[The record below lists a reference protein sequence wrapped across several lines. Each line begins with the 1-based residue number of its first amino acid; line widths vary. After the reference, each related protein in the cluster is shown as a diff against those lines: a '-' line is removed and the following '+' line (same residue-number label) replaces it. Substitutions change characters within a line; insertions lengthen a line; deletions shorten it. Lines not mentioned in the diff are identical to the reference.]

1 MSMPQG
7 MALRMSLLRDPSVTG
22 EKLPRGTTRRV
33 LSYAKPMTSLIVVL
47 VFLLVVGSGLVVL
60 QPLLAQ
66 RLIDEGVTPSNR
78 DVVVSSALLIA
89 LAALADA
96 ALSIWTRWVSSRIGE
111 GLIYSLRTE
120 VFDHVLTMSMGFFTR
135 TQTGALVS
143 RVNSDVIGAQRAFT
157 STLTGVLGNA
167 IRVVAVVATML
178 SLSWQLT
185 VVALLLVPVFLLPA
199 RFVGRRLQALT
210 SEQMNL
216 NAEMQSTMT
225 EKFNVSGALLVKLF
239 GRENSERE
247 IFSTKASRVRDIG
260 IKIAMS
266 NNFLFTSLMLIA
278 SIASAVVYGL
288 GGIAVIETDLSV
300 GSLLAMIALLSQ
312 IYGPLTALSNV
323 RVDVMTALV
332 SFLRVFELLDV
343 KPAVE
348 DPALPKVLTDQ
359 PLSVEF
365 ADVVFRYPAADTV
378 GVASL
383 ESLSRSDLVPQ
394 DEPILSGISFAIE
407 PGGMLAIVGPSGA
420 GKSTIAHLIPR
431 LYDVESGAVRIGGV
445 DVRELSRASITDH
458 IGVVT
463 QDSHL
468 FHDTIRANLLYA
480 KSDATE
486 KQMWQA
492 LEGAQLRPLVESLKD
507 GLETVVGD
515 RGHRLS
521 GGEKQ
526 RLAIARVLL
535 KSPRILILDE
545 ATAHLD
551 SESEALVTQALDV
564 ALQGRTAVVI
574 AHRLSTVRQAN
585 KIVVLEQGRVVQ
597 LGTHEELLSQGGLYK
612 ELYERQF
619 NEAS

>member
-33 LSYAKPMTSLIVVL
+33 LSYAKPMTRLIVVL

-445 DVRELSRASITDH
+445 DVRELSRASITDQ

-551 SESEALVTQALDV
+551 SESEALVTQALDL